1 MVIWEELE
9 HIQSVLKAKFQYC
22 FPGNN
27 ASCRKQVRSD
37 PAYIFLFI
45 FLSCISVCTVILN
58 LLVIISIS
66 HFKQLHTPTNLLIL
80 SLAAAD
86 LLVGMFVMP
95 VKIMQLRDSCWYFG
109 DTACS
114 VSEIII
120 SYSMTTSLYHLVLIA
135 VDRCIAVSDPLHYPT
150 RITVCKTSL
159 FIFLSWTFSLLY
171 ITIVLYFNDHLLQS
185 QIITS
190 CYGECVVIVKY
201 SWMIID
207 LVICFV
213 APCSVILILYSII
226 FKAAKR
232 QAKAVRAVRL
242 ALKKHSSSNSS
253 EIKAAKTLGLV
264 IFVYLSCWIPFYI
277 SSLSIESMTTTSIM
291 WTVFAWL
298 VYINSSL
305 NPLLYAIFYPWFR
318 TSVKFI
324 VSGRIFE
331 SASSSFNLIPDHF

>member
-1 MVIWEELE
+1 MDKSYSQNFTV
-9 HIQSVLKAKFQYC
+9 QYC

-120 SYSMTTSLYHLVLIA
+120 SYSISASLCNLVLIA
-135 VDRCIAVSDPLHYPT
+135 VDRYIAVSDPLHYPT

-159 FIFLSWTFSLLY
+159 FIVLSWSFSLLY
-171 ITIVLYFNDHLLQS
+171 IIVVFYFNDHLLQS

-190 CYGECVVIVKY
+190 CYGECVLIVKY
-201 SWMIID
+201 SRVIVD
-207 LVICFV
+207 LVVSFL
-213 APCSVILILYSII
+213 APCSIILILYSII
-226 FKAAKR
+226 FNAARR
-232 QAKAVRAVRL
+232 QAKAVRAVRH

-253 EIKAAKTLGLV
+253 ETKAAKTLGLV
-264 IFVYLSCWIPFYI
+264 IFVYLACWIPFYI
-277 SSLSIESMTTTSIM
+277 SFLSIPNITTASIM
-291 WTVFAWL
+291 WTVFGWL
-298 VYINSSL
+298 LYMNSAM
-305 NPLLYAIFYPWFR
+305 NPLMYAIFYPWFR
-318 TSVKFI
+318 TTVHLI
-324 VSGRIFE
+324 VSCRIFV
-331 SASSSFNLIPDHF
+331 SSSSRFNLLPKHF

>member
-1 MVIWEELE
+1 MDKSYTQNFTV
-9 HIQSVLKAKFQYC
+9 QYC

-27 ASCRKQVRSD
+27 ASCR
-37 PAYIFLFI
+37 
-45 FLSCISVCTVILN
+45 
-58 LLVIISIS
+58 
-66 HFKQLHTPTNLLIL
+66 KQLHTPTNLLIL

-95 VKIMQLRDSCWYFG
+95 VKITQLRDSCWYFG
-109 DTACS
+109 DTACT

-120 SYSMTTSLYHLVLIA
+120 SYSMSASLYNLVLIA
-135 VDRCIAVSDPLHYPT
+135 VDRYIAVSDPLHYPT

-159 FIFLSWTFSLLY
+159 FIVLSWSFSLLY
-171 ITIVLYFNDHLLQS
+171 VIIVFYFNDHLLKS

-190 CYGECVVIVKY
+190 CYGECVVIFKY
-201 SWMIID
+201 SWMIVD
-207 LVICFV
+207 LAVSFL

-226 FKAAKR
+226 FNAAR
-232 QAKAVRAVRL
+232 HQAKAVRAVRL

-264 IFVYLSCWIPFYI
+264 IFVYLACWIPVYI
-277 SSLSIESMTTTSIM
+277 CSLSIESMTTASIA
-291 WTVFAWL
+291 WTVFGWL

-305 NPLLYAIFYPWFR
+305 NPLMYAIFYPWFK

-324 VSGRIFE
+324 VSCRIFE
-331 SASSSFNLIPDHF
+331 SSSSSFNLIPDHF

>member
-1 MVIWEELE
+1 MDKSYSLNFTV
-9 HIQSVLKAKFQYC
+9 QYC

-86 LLVGMFVMP
+86 LLVGLFGMP
-95 VKIMQLRDSCWYFG
+95 MKIIQLKDSCWYFG

-120 SYSMTTSLYHLVLIA
+120 SYAMTSSLYNLVLIA
-135 VDRCIAVSDPLHYPT
+135 VDRYIAVSDPLHYPT

-159 FIFLSWTFSLLY
+159 FIVLSCSFSLLY
-171 ITIVLYFNDHLLQS
+171 AINFFYFNDHLLQS

-190 CYGECVVIVKY
+190 CYGECVLNVKY
-201 SWMIID
+201 SWLITD
-207 LVICFV
+207 LFV
-213 APCSVILILYSII
+213 SFLAPCSVILILYSVI
-226 FKAAKR
+226 FNAAR
-232 QAKAVRAVRL
+232 QQAKAVRAVRHTE
-242 ALKKHSSSNSS
+242 KKKKESAS
-253 EIKAAKTLGLV
+253 ETKAARTLGLV

-277 SSLSIESMTTTSIM
+277 CSLSIEKMTTATIA
-291 WTVFAWL
+291 WTVFGWL
-298 VYINSSL
+298 ICINSSL
-305 NPLLYAIFYPWFR
+305 NPLMYAIFYPWFR
-318 TSVKFI
+318 TSVNFI
-324 VSGRIFE
+324 VSCRIFE
-331 SASSSFNLIPDHF
+331 SSSSSFNLIQDRF